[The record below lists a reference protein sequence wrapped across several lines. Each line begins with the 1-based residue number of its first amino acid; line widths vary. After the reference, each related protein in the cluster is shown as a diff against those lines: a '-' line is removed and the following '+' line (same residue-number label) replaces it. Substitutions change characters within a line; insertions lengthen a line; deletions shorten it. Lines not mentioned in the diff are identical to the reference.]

1 MVQTTLTDREI
12 EGIFQKRDTPKDNWV
27 LACKKVMPKK
37 VFLVT
42 GMTVRGSLTIRQVRD
57 EVKVN
62 SDFYIKRVFI
72 QQELVP
78 MFENDKV
85 FVHHD
90 KAPSYISRK
99 MAAFAKNM
107 HDTYGITFIKKKDIP
122 INEANISSM
131 DFHSFSFLKQEIDK
145 TIVKTFQGMCKN
157 LAKIWFDISV
167 KQCQDTYRSWK
178 HRLLQVKLQNG
189 GCIEHIRDIH

>member
-1 MVQTTLTDREI
+1 
-12 EGIFQKRDTPKDNWV
+12 
-27 LACKKVMPKK
+27 MPKK

-78 MFENDKV
+78 MFGNDKV

-90 KAPSYISRK
+90 KAPSHISRK
-99 MAAFAKNM
+99 MAAFAKDM

-131 DFHSFSFLKQEIDK
+131 DFHSFSFLKQEIYK
-145 TIVKTFQGMCKN
+145 TIVKTFQGMCEN
-157 LAKIWFDISV
+157 LAKIWIDISV
-167 KQCQDTYRSWK
+167 KKCQDTYRSWK
-178 HRLLQVKLQNG
+178 HRLVQVKLQNG